1 MIKELKK
8 AFEKS
13 PVVYAQ
19 VIKKCQIYGGR
30 EEYHFLTN
38 RSTHQWSSY
47 PIMPPE
53 YHLNPGG
60 VVAIV
65 GFQTQ
70 VGNDKRIVG
79 VTARRADG
87 LEFEIFD
94 KDLKRFIQI
103 VELVC

>member
-19 VIKKCQIYGGR
+19 VIKKCQIYGS
-30 EEYHFLTN
+30 EEYRFLTN

-60 VVAIV
+60 VLAIV
-65 GFQTQ
+65 GFRTQ
-70 VGNDKRIVG
+70 FENDKRIVG
-79 VTARRADG
+79 VTARRVDG

-103 VELVC
+103 IYPVC